1 MLRLLFLTH
10 RYLGIGLSL
19 IMLLW
24 CLSGFIMMYKPYP
37 ELNYQ
42 EQLQTLS
49 PLNLVDCCD
58 NLTHADLMDTDFQV
72 FQIMMLQGEPVIHL
86 YTPYGSLSTVL
97 LKSARPFNGVNE
109 QNALQIAELYR
120 IKNGYPN
127 AELIDTIYNDQ
138 WTVYGAYNRHRPLY
152 KFAAND
158 VADTQWY
165 ISSKTGEIIQHT
177 TGDQRLWG
185 YLGAVIHW
193 LYPTIL
199 REKVQLWSQVVIWLT
214 VLGLFL
220 TLTGIYFG
228 LKQYKTRK
236 NGKHS
241 PYKGLSL
248 WHHYTGL
255 IFGILTL
262 SWVVSGLFSMQPFGL
277 LEGSSAGPEAIRL
290 SGGSITLEAINNV
303 VSKID
308 ELALTEDTVLIQG
321 QNLDGELFLYTVT
334 DQAETKRFNPGTL
347 QANPLTESEL
357 RQLAELML
365 PETKIKNAALLYE
378 EDNYYFSHHDLVKLP
393 VYKIATADAENTI
406 YYMDPD
412 NAELLGKYGS
422 ESRWYRWLH
431 YGLHRLDFTPLMR
444 SRPIWDILMWSLM
457 GGTTL
462 GIFTGFFLG
471 IRRIYRSI

>member
-1 MLRLLFLTH
+1 
-10 RYLGIGLSL
+10 
-19 IMLLW
+19 MLLW

-42 EQLQTLS
+42 QQLQTLS
-49 PLNLVDCCD
+49 PLKLESCCANL
-58 NLTHADLMDTDFQV
+58 LHSDLMDTEFQA
-72 FQIMMLQGEPVIHL
+72 FQIMMLEEQPVIHL
-86 YTPYGSLSTVL
+86 YTPYGSLSTVQL
-97 LKSARPFNGVNE
+97 GNAESFNGIDE
-109 QNALQIAELYR
+109 SQAMHIAELYGQR
-120 IKNGYPN
+120 HAYPN
-127 AELIDTIYNDQ
+127 ARLIDTIYNDQ
-138 WTVYGAYNRHRPLY
+138 WIVYGAYNRHRPLY
-152 KFAAND
+152 KFAADDAAN
-158 VADTQWY
+158 TQWY

-177 TGDQRLWG
+177 TGEQRLWG

-214 VLGLFL
+214 LLGLFL

-236 NGKHS
+236 DGKHS

-262 SWVVSGLFSMQPFGL
+262 SWVVSGLFSMQPWGL
-277 LEGSSAGPEAIRL
+277 LEGSGAGPEAMRL
-290 SGGSITLEAINNV
+290 SGGSITLETINDV
-303 VSKID
+303 VSRADQLPIN
-308 ELALTEDTVLIQG
+308 EETVLLQG
-321 QNLDGELFLYTVT
+321 QNLNGELSLYSIT
-334 DQAETKRFNPGTL
+334 DQAKITRFNPDNL
-347 QANPLTESEL
+347 QADPLTESEL
-357 RQLAELML
+357 RQLAGLML
-365 PETKIKNAALLYE
+365 PETEITKAALLHE
-378 EDNYYFSHHDLVKLP
+378 EDNYYFSHHDPVKLP
-393 VYKIATADAENTI
+393 VYKIETADAENTI

-444 SRPIWDILMWSLM
+444 SRPMWDILMWTLM

-462 GIFTGFFLG
+462 GLFTGFFLG